1 MACENENEESSE
13 NSGINMDSLYIL
25 YTNNSYGQL
34 FSAYVLLMNINFRR
48 KKSLKR
54 ITLKIPIFLCS
65 KQH

>member
-1 MACENENEESSE
+1 VACENENEESSE

-34 FSAYVLLMNINFRR
+34 FSTFL
-48 KKSLKR
+48 KTLKR